1 MLEAAGTQSKSIMP
15 KFSPAQDLQK
25 GLEESEDTASPH
37 QQRGDCPGSTVSLF
51 PVTGLGRYFQ
61 PDEKKKANKNG
72 QGRFYSC
79 EMCKFRLAK
88 KKTL

>member
-1 MLEAAGTQSKSIMP
+1 MLEAAGTQSKSITP

-61 PDEKKKANKNG
+61 PDEKKKRTKMDRGGFIHVKCVNSDL
-72 QGRFYSC
+72 Q
-79 EMCKFRLAK
+79 K